1 MSMNIG
7 GASPSDPV
15 DEIEEVITRLLE
27 LIAPRRNRHLYKEM
41 FTTISS
47 MASADTDTLDLK
59 ITSGALAE
67 MHEAYEMFRPYRER
81 RKVTVFGSARTAPH
95 DPLYR
100 QTEDVA
106 KVISDAGW
114 MVVTGAGPGIM
125 EAGMRGAG
133 REASIGVSIR
143 LPNEQQANP
152 VIQDDPK
159 HVAMRYFFTR
169 KLMLVKESHG
179 FICMP
184 GGYGTLDETFELL
197 TLTQTGKGVPV
208 PIVLL
213 DVPGDRYWSEVED
226 FIRDQLASRQLVS
239 SNDLDLFVRTD
250 SSAVAANA
258 ILDFYRNYHSMRYV
272 GELIILRLQR
282 EPSTTQLELLNEE
295 FNSIVHQDQIR
306 VLDPATS
313 ARRDPGETGLVRL
326 AFPFGRHDFGDL
338 HRLIRA
344 VNRF

>member
-1 MSMNIG
+1 
-7 GASPSDPV
+7 
-15 DEIEEVITRLLE
+15 
-27 LIAPRRNRHLYKEM
+27 
-41 FTTISS
+41 
-47 MASADTDTLDLK
+47 
-59 ITSGALAE
+59 
-67 MHEAYEMFRPYRER
+67 
-81 RKVTVFGSARTAPH
+81 
-95 DPLYR
+95 
-100 QTEDVA
+100 
-106 KVISDAGW
+106 
-114 MVVTGAGPGIM
+114 
-125 EAGMRGAG
+125 
-133 REASIGVSIR
+133 
-143 LPNEQQANP
+143 
-152 VIQDDPK
+152 
-159 HVAMRYFFTR
+159 
-169 KLMLVKESHG
+169 
-179 FICMP
+179 MP

-250 SSAVAANA
+250 SSTVAANA

-272 GELIILRLQR
+272 GELIILRIQR
-282 EPSTTQLELLNEE
+282 EPSASQLELLNDE

-306 VLDPATS
+306 VLDPAAS
-313 ARRDPGETGLVRL
+313 ARRDPGESGLIRL

>member
-1 MSMNIG
+1 
-7 GASPSDPV
+7 
-15 DEIEEVITRLLE
+15 
-27 LIAPRRNRHLYKEM
+27 
-41 FTTISS
+41 
-47 MASADTDTLDLK
+47 
-59 ITSGALAE
+59 
-67 MHEAYEMFRPYRER
+67 
-81 RKVTVFGSARTAPH
+81 
-95 DPLYR
+95 
-100 QTEDVA
+100 
-106 KVISDAGW
+106 
-114 MVVTGAGPGIM
+114 
-125 EAGMRGAG
+125 
-133 REASIGVSIR
+133 
-143 LPNEQQANP
+143 

-282 EPSTTQLELLNEE
+282 EPSATQLELLNEE